1 MRQLV
6 AVLLLSGCSAITVDL
21 GDAPRE
27 VWMAQQFEWGDACGG
42 DPDADR
48 PLVLSWLEEEG
59 VHPLAV
65 ERRAGV
71 TDPNTCWAHREM
83 VYVLVRNADW
93 DRLDA
98 MGFTV
103 RMPPVR

>member
-1 MRQLV
+1 M
-6 AVLLLSGCSAITVDL
+6 GEGT
-21 GDAPRE
+21 RE

-71 TDPNTCWAHREM
+71 PDSNDCWAHRET
-83 VYVLVRNADW
+83 VYVKVRGD
-93 DRLDA
+93 DMERLGE
-98 MGFTV
+98 MGFSV
-103 RMPPVR
+103 QLPPAR

>member
-1 MRQLV
+1 MWF
-6 AVLLLSGCSAITVDL
+6 ASLLTLYAGCSAITVEV
-21 GDAPRE
+21 GERE

-42 DPDADR
+42 DPDGER

-59 VHPLAV
+59 IHPIAV

-71 TDPNTCWAHREM
+71 TDPNSCWAHRET
-83 VYVLVRNADW
+83 VYVLVSEVHY

-98 MGFTV
+98 MGFTL
-103 RMPPVR
+103 RMPPAR

>member
-1 MRQLV
+1 MEV
-6 AVLLLSGCSAITVDL
+6 GESTSD
-21 GDAPRE
+21 

-42 DPDADR
+42 DPDGDR

-71 TDPNTCWAHREM
+71 PDPEYCWAHRET
-83 VYVLVRNADW
+83 VYVLVRDTDW

-103 RMPPVR
+103 RMPPPR